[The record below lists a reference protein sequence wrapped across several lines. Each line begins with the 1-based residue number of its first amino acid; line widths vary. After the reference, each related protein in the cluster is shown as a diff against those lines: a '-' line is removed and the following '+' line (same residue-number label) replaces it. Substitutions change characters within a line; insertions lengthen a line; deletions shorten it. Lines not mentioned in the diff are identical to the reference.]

1 MEVQVT
7 NMITLGQRIN
17 ILEQVCFD
25 LQQTTSR
32 LEKERIISTIPDEVK
47 DDWQYILEILA
58 GKHKLGYTYDEY
70 VTPHRPQDSLSE
82 LTFKQY
88 ITPLYE
94 PMRSNN
100 FTQLNCYQAMQQCG
114 YATDFIAS
122 IVNRTLRL
130 GIGPSQL
137 PKDGLA
143 PMLAKKLSDVRLRD
157 GVYYATEKLDGNRCI
172 ARYDG
177 SKWLFTSRN
186 GKPLKV
192 NIDMG
197 DLPTDVVYDGELL
210 SPQQTYDSEW
220 ASKAIMNGGIIPK
233 YKGEFNSTSGLI
245 NSKSS
250 DKNLIYNVFDVM
262 TDDAYYE
269 RRRFLDSL
277 VCTSSETRIVP
288 VLAKINCNQESA
300 IANMLDALTG
310 AGAEGLMLNL
320 GHAMYQHK
328 RTADLIKV
336 KNTYSMDMLVT
347 DWEYGTGKYE
357 SMLGAILC
365 TTVTDDG
372 KKIQARIGTG
382 ISDAQREIWADDPS
396 LIVGKIVE
404 VSYFSMSQ
412 NSGTYGTKLYSL
424 RFPRLKQVRYD
435 KGTTS
440 ID

>member
-1 MEVQVT
+1 M
-7 NMITLGQRIN
+7 TLGQRIN

-47 DDWQYILEILA
+47 EDWQYILEILA

-70 VTPHRPQDSLSE
+70 CTPHRPQDSMSE

-88 ITPLYE
+88 ISPLYE

-143 PMLAKKLSDVRLRD
+143 PMLAKKFEDIKLKDD
-157 GVYYATEKLDGNRCI
+157 VYYVTEKLDGNRCI

-210 SPQQTYDSEW
+210 SPQQTYDSERMYD
-220 ASKAIMNGGIIPK
+220 SIIHGTVIPTYGGQ
-233 YKGEFNSTSGLI
+233 FNSTSGLI
-245 NSKSS
+245 NSKA
-250 DKNLIYNVFDVM
+250 KNKQLVYNIFDVM
-262 TDDAYYE
+262 TDDAYYL
-269 RRRFLDSL
+269 RRQYLNSL
-277 VCTSSETRIVP
+277 RCTSIETRILP
-288 VLAKINCNQESA
+288 VLARINCNYDNT
-300 IANMLDALTG
+300 IANMLDAVTT

-320 GHAMYQHK
+320 AHANYQHK
-328 RTADLIKV
+328 RTADLLKV
-336 KNTYSMDMLVT
+336 KNTYTMDMLVK
-347 DWEYGTGKYE
+347 DWEYGTRKYDG
-357 SMLGAILC
+357 MLGALHCEAI
-365 TTVTDDG
+365 TDN
-372 KKIQARIGTG
+372 KRIEAKVGTG
-382 ISDAQREIWADDPS
+382 ISDAQRELWADDPS

-412 NSGTYGTKLYSL
+412 NNGTYGTKLYSL
-424 RFPRLKQVRYD
+424 RFPRLKRVRYD
-435 KGTTS
+435 KEITS

>member
-1 MEVQVT
+1 M
-7 NMITLGQRIN
+7 TLGQRIN

-32 LEKERIISTIPDEVK
+32 LEKERIISTIPDEIK
-47 DDWQYILEILA
+47 EDWQYILEILA

-70 VTPHRPQDSLSE
+70 VTPHRPQDSMAE
-82 LTFKQY
+82 ITFKQY
-88 ITPLYE
+88 INPLYE

-100 FTQLNCYQAMQQCG
+100 FTQLNIVQAILACG
-114 YATDFIAS
+114 FATDFIAS

-143 PMLAKKLSDVRLRD
+143 PMLAKKFEDVKLHND
-157 GVYYATEKLDGNRCI
+157 LYYVTEKLDGNRCI

-210 SPQQTYDSEW
+210 SREQTCDSM
-220 ASKAIMNGGIIPK
+220 AAANAIANNYMIQK
-233 YKGEFNSTSGLI
+233 YKGKFNTTSGVI
-245 NSKSS
+245 NSKY
-250 DKNLIYNVFDVM
+250 KNKDLVYNIFDVM
-262 TDDAYYE
+262 TDDSYCM
-269 RRRFLDSL
+269 RRQYLDSIINR
-277 VCTSSETRIVP
+277 VSPETRILP
-288 VLAKINCNQESA
+288 VLARVNCNYENT
-300 IANMLDALTG
+300 IVKLLDAMTE
-310 AGAEGLMLNL
+310 AGAEGLMLNN
-320 GHAMYQHK
+320 AFATYQHK

-336 KNTYSMDMLVT
+336 KNTYTIDMLVT
-347 DWEYGTGKYE
+347 NWEYGTGKYDG
-357 SMLGAILC
+357 MVGALYCSAI
-365 TTVTDDG
+365 TDD
-372 KKIQARIGTG
+372 KHIEAKVGTG
-382 ISDAQREIWADDPS
+382 ISDEQRQLWADDPS

-404 VSYFSMSQ
+404 VGYFSMSQ

-424 RFPRLKQVRYD
+424 RFPRLKRVRYD
-435 KGTTS
+435 KEITS

>member
-1 MEVQVT
+1 M
-7 NMITLGQRIN
+7 TLGQRIN

-32 LEKERIISTIPDEVK
+32 LEKERIISTIPDELK

-70 VTPHRPQDSLSE
+70 CTPHRPQDSMSE

-88 ITPLYE
+88 ISPLYE

-114 YATDFIAS
+114 YATDFIVS

-143 PMLAKKLSDVRLRD
+143 PMLAKKFEDIKLKDD
-157 GVYYATEKLDGNRCI
+157 VYYVTEKLDGNRCI

-210 SPQQTYDSEW
+210 SSMQTYDSIN
-220 ASKAIMNGGIIPK
+220 AAIAIAKRHIIPK
-233 YKGEFNSTSGLI
+233 YTGKFNTTSGVI
-245 NSKSS
+245 NSKH
-250 DKNLIYNVFDVM
+250 KNKDLVYNIFDVM
-262 TDDAYYE
+262 TDDAYYK
-269 RRRFLDSL
+269 RRQYLNSIANL
-277 VCTSSETRIVP
+277 VSSETRILP
-288 VLAKINCNQESA
+288 VLAILNCNYENV
-300 IANMLDALTG
+300 IVNMLDELTG
-310 AGAEGLMLNL
+310 AGAEGLMLNNGAAL
-320 GHAMYQHK
+320 YQHK
-328 RTADLIKV
+328 RTNDLIKV
-336 KNTYSMDMLVT
+336 KNTYTIDMLVK
-347 DWEYGTGKYE
+347 DWEYGTGKYDG
-357 SMLGAILC
+357 MLGALHCEAI
-365 TTVTDDG
+365 TDN
-372 KKIQARIGTG
+372 KRIEAKVGTG
-382 ISDAQREIWADDPS
+382 ISDAQRELWADDPA

-424 RFPRLKQVRYD
+424 RFPRLKRVRYD
-435 KGTTS
+435 KEVTS
-440 ID
+440 VD

>member
-1 MEVQVT
+1 
-7 NMITLGQRIN
+7 MITLGQRIN

-32 LEKERIISTIPDEVK
+32 LEKERIISTVPDELK

-100 FTQLNCYQAMQQCG
+100 FTQLNCYQAMQRCG

-122 IVNRTLRL
+122 IVNRTLLL

-143 PMLAKKLSDVRLRD
+143 PMLAKKFEDIKLKDD
-157 GVYYATEKLDGNRCI
+157 VYYVTEKLDGNRCI

-177 SKWLFTSRN
+177 NKWLFTSRN

-210 SPQQTYDSEW
+210 SSQQTYDSNS
-220 ASKAIMNGGIIPK
+220 AYLSIINGEKIKPYRGQ
-233 YKGEFNSTSGLI
+233 FNRTSGVI
-245 NSKSS
+245 NSKY
-250 DKNLIYNVFDVM
+250 KNKDLVYNIFDVM
-262 TDDAYYE
+262 TDDSYSM
-269 RRRFLDSL
+269 RRQYLDSIINR
-277 VCTSSETRIVP
+277 VSPETRILP
-288 VLAKINCNQESA
+288 VLAKINCNYENT
-300 IANMLDALTG
+300 IGRMLDEMTE
-310 AGAEGLMLNL
+310 AGAEGLMLNNGAAL
-320 GHAMYQHK
+320 YQHK
-328 RTADLIKV
+328 RTNDLIKV
-336 KNTYSMDMLVT
+336 KNTYTIDMLVK
-347 DWEYGTGKYE
+347 DWEYGTGKYDG
-357 SMLGAILC
+357 MLGALHCEAI
-365 TTVTDDG
+365 TDN
-372 KKIQARIGTG
+372 KRIEAKVGTG

>member
-1 MEVQVT
+1 
-7 NMITLGQRIN
+7 MITLGQRIN

-58 GKHKLGYTYDEY
+58 GKHKLGYTYRMTRAELGADMYYEVTFREY
-70 VTPHRPQDSLSE
+70 IQ
-82 LTFKQY
+82 
-88 ITPLYE
+88 PLFE
-94 PMRSNN
+94 PMKSNN
-100 FTQLNCYQAMQQCG
+100 FTDLNIILAMNHCQYKQ
-114 YATDFIAS
+114 DFIAS

-143 PMLAKKLSDVRLRD
+143 PMLAKKFEDIKLKDD
-157 GVYYATEKLDGNRCI
+157 VYYITEKLDGNRCI

-210 SPQQTYDSEW
+210 SREQTHDSM
-220 ASKAIMNGGIIPK
+220 AAANAIANNYMIQK
-233 YKGEFNSTSGLI
+233 YKGKFNTTSGVI
-245 NSKSS
+245 NSKY
-250 DKNLIYNVFDVM
+250 KNKDLVYNIFDVM
-262 TDDAYYE
+262 TDDSYYM
-269 RRRFLDSL
+269 RRQYLDSIINR
-277 VCTSSETRIVP
+277 VSPETRILP
-288 VLAKINCNQESA
+288 VLARVNCNYENT
-300 IANMLDALTG
+300 IGKMLDAMTE
-310 AGAEGLMLNL
+310 AGAEGLMLNN
-320 GHAMYQHK
+320 AFATYQHK
-328 RTADLIKV
+328 RTNDLIKV
-336 KNTYSMDMLVT
+336 KNTYTIDMLVT
-347 DWEYGTGKYE
+347 DWEYGTGKYDG
-357 SMLGAILC
+357 MLGALC
-365 TTVTDDG
+365 CEAITDG
-372 KKIQARIGTG
+372 KRIEASIGTG

-424 RFPRLKQVRYD
+424 RFPRLKRVRYD
-435 KGTTS
+435 KKITS

>member
-47 DDWQYILEILA
+47 EDWQYILEILA

-70 VTPHRPQDSLSE
+70 YTPHRPQDSMSE
-82 LTFKQY
+82 ITFKQY
-88 ITPLYE
+88 ISPLYE

-100 FTQLNCYQAMQQCG
+100 FTQLNCYQAMQNCG

-143 PMLAKKLSDVRLRD
+143 PMLAKKFEDIKLKDD
-157 GVYYATEKLDGNRCI
+157 VYYITEKLDGNRCI

-177 SKWLFTSRN
+177 SKWIFTSRN

-192 NIDMG
+192 NINMG

-210 SPQQTYDSEW
+210 SGIQTYDSIN
-220 ASKAIMNGGIIPK
+220 AAIAIAKGYTIPK
-233 YKGEFNSTSGLI
+233 YTGKFNTTSGVI
-245 NSKSS
+245 NSKHK
-250 DKNLIYNVFDVM
+250 DKDLVYNIFDVM
-262 TDDAYYE
+262 TDDVYYK
-269 RRRFLDSL
+269 RRQYLNSIANL
-277 VCTSSETRIVP
+277 VSSETRILP
-288 VLAKINCNQESA
+288 VLAVINCNCENVV
-300 IANMLDALTG
+300 ANMLGELTD
-310 AGAEGLMLNL
+310 AGAEGLMLNNGAAL
-320 GHAMYQHK
+320 YQHK
-328 RTADLIKV
+328 RTNDLIKV
-336 KNTYSMDMLVT
+336 KNTYTIDMLVT
-347 DWEYGTGKYE
+347 DWEYGTGKYDG
-357 SMLGAILC
+357 MVGALYC
-365 TTVTDDG
+365 TAIADG
-372 KKIQARIGTG
+372 KHIEAKVGTG
-382 ISDAQREIWADDPS
+382 ISDEQRQLWANDPS
-396 LIVGKIVE
+396 LIVGKIIE

-424 RFPRLKQVRYD
+424 RFPRLKRIRYD
-435 KGTTS
+435 KEVTS

>member
-1 MEVQVT
+1 M
-7 NMITLGQRIN
+7 TLGQRIN

-47 DDWQYILEILA
+47 EDWQYILEILA

-70 VTPHRPQDSLSE
+70 CTPHRPQDSMSE

-88 ITPLYE
+88 ISPLYE

-143 PMLAKKLSDVRLRD
+143 PMLAKKFEDIKLKDD
-157 GVYYATEKLDGNRCI
+157 VYYVTEKLDGNRCI

-210 SPQQTYDSEW
+210 SPQQTYDSERMYD
-220 ASKAIMNGGIIPK
+220 SIIHGTVIPTYGGQ
-233 YKGEFNSTSGLI
+233 FNSTSGLI
-245 NSKSS
+245 NSKA
-250 DKNLIYNVFDVM
+250 KNKQLVYNIFDVM
-262 TDDAYYE
+262 TDDAYYL
-269 RRRFLDSL
+269 RRQYLNSL
-277 VCTSSETRIVP
+277 RCTSIETRILP
-288 VLAKINCNQESA
+288 VLARINCKYDNT
-300 IANMLDALTG
+300 IANMLDAVTT

-320 GHAMYQHK
+320 AHANYQHK
-328 RTADLIKV
+328 RTADLLKV
-336 KNTYSMDMLVT
+336 KNTYTMDMLVK
-347 DWEYGTGKYE
+347 DWEYGTGKYDG
-357 SMLGAILC
+357 MLGALHCEAI
-365 TTVTDDG
+365 TDN
-372 KKIQARIGTG
+372 KRIEAKVGTG
-382 ISDAQREIWADDPS
+382 ISDAQRELWADDPS

-412 NSGTYGTKLYSL
+412 NNGTYGTKLYSL
-424 RFPRLKQVRYD
+424 RFPRLKRVRYD
-435 KGTTS
+435 KEITS